1 MGKIYDSIDAKLAD
15 WIGRQAMFFVATAP
29 ERGGHIN
36 LSPKGPI
43 ESLRVLDPRT
53 VAYLDIIGSGIET
66 VAHLRQNGRI
76 CLMLCA
82 FDGPPRVLRL
92 HGRGSPFAAGSEE
105 FQALAGGFDSNA
117 LPASEHAS
125 RAVVRIDIER
135 IADSCGYDVP
145 LMEHRGGRPQRMA
158 WVETKLAQGG
168 DAALAE
174 YVATRNAESI
184 DGLPGID
191 APTAAP
197 TASRPGGW

>member
-29 ERGGHIN
+29 GRGGHIN

-43 ESLRVLDPRT
+43 ESLRVLDPHT

-66 VAHLRQNGRI
+66 VAHLRQNSRI

-92 HGRGSPFAAGSEE
+92 HGRGSAFAAGSDE
-105 FQALAGGFDSNA
+105 FRALAEGFDSNA

-168 DAALAE
+168 DAALAD
-174 YVATRNAESI
+174 YVATRNAASI
-184 DGLPGID
+184 DGLPGI
-191 APTAAP
+191 
-197 TASRPGGW
+197 